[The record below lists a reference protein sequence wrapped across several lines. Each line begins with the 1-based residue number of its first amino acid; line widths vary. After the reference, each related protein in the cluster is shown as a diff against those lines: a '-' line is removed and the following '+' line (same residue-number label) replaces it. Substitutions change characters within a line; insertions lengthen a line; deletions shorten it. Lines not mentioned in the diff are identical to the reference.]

1 MSGTRKTDFAAGPTS
16 DSVSSRV
23 PTVGGS
29 VPPVIIDYAS
39 KPPIPAFDK
48 RAPHLDTYS
57 RVYEA
62 SKGAAVDDARGDLGA
77 YLKMYDEVDA
87 RHVVVKAK
95 DIETTFGLKTSNED
109 VAKFCREQGP
119 RFIGFAGVDPHKGMA
134 AVRELEHAVRE
145 LGLRGLNLQCF
156 EHKLHVNDKKMYP
169 LYAKCIELGIP
180 VNIHTSIN
188 FSSETLMEY
197 GRPQLLDEV
206 MVHFPELR
214 VCAAPPGWPWIHE
227 LIGVAWRHRN
237 VCIGLVAVRPKYLAQ
252 PASGY
257 EPLVQYGSTVLQDRI
272 IFGTSYPLIPV
283 KRSVQE
289 IEALPLKDSVR
300 RKWLHDNAARFL
312 GLA

>member
-1 MSGTRKTDFAAGPTS
+1 M
-16 DSVSSRV
+16 
-23 PTVGGS
+23 
-29 VPPVIIDYAS
+29 IIDYAS
-39 KPPIPAFDK
+39 KPPIPAFNQP
-48 RAPHLDTYS
+48 APHLETYG

-62 SKGAAVDDARGDLGA
+62 SQGAAHSDAEGDLSA
-77 YLKMYDEVDA
+77 YLKMYEDAGA

-95 DIETTFGLKTSNED
+95 DIQTTFGLKISNED
-109 VAKFCREQGP
+109 VATFCREHGP
-119 RFIGFAGVDPHKGMA
+119 RFIGFAGVDPHKGIA
-134 AVRELEHAVRE
+134 AVRELEHAIRS

-156 EHKLHVNDKKMYP
+156 EHKLPINDKKMYP
-169 LYAKCIELGIP
+169 LYAKCIELDVP

-188 FSSETLMEY
+188 FSSQTQMDY
-197 GRPQLLDEV
+197 GRPVLLDEV

-237 VCIGLVAVRPKYLAQ
+237 VHIGLVAVRPKYLMQ

-257 EPLVQYGSTVLQDRI
+257 EGLVQYGGTVLQDRI
-272 IFGTSYPLIPV
+272 IFGTSYPLVPV
-283 KRSVQE
+283 QRSVQE
-289 IEALPLKDSVR
+289 IEALPLKDAVR